1 MIRTKKI
8 ILIIGKSQIA
18 LRHYSILKKK
28 KFFSFYF
35 QDKENRIWIYYKE
48 KFLIYKKKINLN
60 NLYFVLIC
68 SPSNT
73 HIHYLEKYINY
84 SKFIFIEKPFSN
96 NLIST
101 KKFIRFLPKYKNLK
115 KIFIGYNLRY
125 SDSLIKFKK
134 LIDSNTYGKL
144 LYVTCQVGRSLDQ
157 WRNKNLKLA
166 ASDKKKGGGV
176 ILELSHEID
185 YLNWIF
191 GPIKHVY
198 SKIND
203 LKKFNL
209 DVEES
214 YFAIFK
220 SYNKSLISLS
230 VDMVRL
236 DEKRFCEAIYE
247 NATIRVDLIKGTVQI
262 IKRKILYTYR
272 FNRDLDNSYKNMWY
286 NYLKN
291 NVNNKTI
298 STIKDSLKILG
309 LIDTIKKNK

>member
-1 MIRTKKI
+1 MIKKI

-18 LRHYSILKKK
+18 LRHYYILKKK
-28 KFFSFYF
+28 KNFFNFYF
-35 QDKENRIWIYYKE
+35 QDKDNRIWIYYKD
-48 KFLIYKKKINLN
+48 KFLIYKKKINLC

-73 HIHYLEKYINY
+73 HIHYLEKYINF
-84 SKFIFIEKPFSN
+84 SKFIFIEKPLSN
-96 NLIST
+96 NLLST
-101 KKFIRFLPKYKNLK
+101 KKLKRFLLKYKNLK

-134 LIDSNTYGKL
+134 LIDNNTYGKL
-144 LYVTCQVGRSLDQ
+144 LYITCQVGRSLDR

-166 ASDKKKGGGV
+166 ASHKKKGGGV
-176 ILELSHEID
+176 ILELSHELD

-191 GPIKHVY
+191 GPINYVY
-198 SKIND
+198 SKINH

-247 NATIRVDLIKGTVQI
+247 NATIRLDLIKGTVQI
-262 IKRKILYTYR
+262 IKRKMLYTYR

-286 NYLKN
+286 KYLDN
-291 NVNNKTI
+291 NINNKNK